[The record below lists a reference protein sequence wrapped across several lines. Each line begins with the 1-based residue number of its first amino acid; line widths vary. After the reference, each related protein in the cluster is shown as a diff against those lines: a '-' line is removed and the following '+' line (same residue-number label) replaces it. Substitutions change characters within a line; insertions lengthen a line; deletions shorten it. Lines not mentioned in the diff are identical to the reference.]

1 MSKRFAVMVICGV
14 CLLTRAAAAQIPAPL
29 GPPSAPMTIPLP
41 EPLFWDPINSTGDY
55 AVVEQKAGLYLLR
68 PGTGRVIAKLV
79 TRSLDASQPL
89 GANRSEQRPPGPEV
103 LPSPPGWPFQ
113 TSDAIPATPL
123 VDDLDRDGSADLVC
137 VTREGWVWV
146 VGADAL
152 PPAGWPVRLGVGCQA
167 APGLADLDGDGL
179 PEILVAD
186 LQGSVHA
193 LRRDGTYVRGWP
205 ARIPGR
211 AGMPAIYGAVV
222 AADLDRDGTI
232 EVIVTQASGRVCVF
246 RADGRVVPGWP
257 VATTPA
263 VDPPNAGAI
272 FGRPAVGDIDGDGR
286 LEVIAAAN
294 NYGVYAWKAN
304 GGIARGWPR
313 LLDNRG
319 RAGYGD
325 PVLVDIAGDAKPEIL
340 VTTDQGFSGPPRV
353 YAFDGAGRPVK
364 GWPAILPERCNAGVA
379 AGDLDGDG
387 STEIVAATVGA
398 DAWICVWGADGRPR
412 RGFPVGLAGMSANSA
427 PILADVSG
435 DELPDIIVA
444 ATRAH
449 FDPAAALIAFDRH
462 GNLIEP
468 FPVRIEGA
476 EIVCGG
482 PCAHDMNG
490 DGRLELVLGT
500 EVQGKLYAW
509 ETMGSA
515 IATASPWP
523 RAGFDAANSGCYA
536 SPNSRPAPAPPHIA
550 GSPAQPAIEPPPAAF
565 SPLQSVS
572 FILGSEGHVR
582 LCVSNVQ
589 GVAVRTLLD
598 SSLPTGA
605 YAIAWNG
612 LDDYGHA
619 APPGVYFY
627 DLTTPER
634 QAHGQLLLLR

>member
-1 MSKRFAVMVICGV
+1 
-14 CLLTRAAAAQIPAPL
+14 
-29 GPPSAPMTIPLP
+29 
-41 EPLFWDPINSTGDY
+41 
-55 AVVEQKAGLYLLR
+55 
-68 PGTGRVIAKLV
+68 
-79 TRSLDASQPL
+79 
-89 GANRSEQRPPGPEV
+89 
-103 LPSPPGWPFQ
+103 
-113 TSDAIPATPL
+113 
-123 VDDLDRDGSADLVC
+123 
-137 VTREGWVWV
+137 
-146 VGADAL
+146 
-152 PPAGWPVRLGVGCQA
+152 
-167 APGLADLDGDGL
+167 
-179 PEILVAD
+179 
-186 LQGSVHA
+186 
-193 LRRDGTYVRGWP
+193 
-205 ARIPGR
+205 
-211 AGMPAIYGAVV
+211 VV